1 MKKKF
6 ELKCNKIKGIA
17 FHRSRQNWAAIALF
31 TGEVQVW
38 DFRNGF
44 KVAEFKDSEICVRSI
59 DFHPL
64 QCLIAAGGDD
74 FIIRGYD
81 FSENKKSFEL
91 KGHVDFVRT
100 VQFHHELPWVLSCS
114 DDQTLRVWN
123 WQSKTQL
130 SVITGHSHYV
140 MCARFHP
147 TKDLIASGSLD
158 SNLRLWD
165 YSKLKSRFSSSH
177 GTVYMLSNDV
187 EATVIVET
195 HNKGVNWIEFHPT
208 EDLVATCSDD
218 KLIKVWRFTVSGAY
232 EESSFHGHTN
242 NVSAIAFTPDGKHL
256 ISNSEDFTVRLWDLK
271 SNACLQKFV
280 ISEERQWAIA
290 VHSELPL
297 VASGG
302 DKSLVILSLNS
313 ERVRF
318 DTTKFGVLVFFSP
331 REAQLKAFILAT
343 GATMTLTPTGS
354 SGRRQGEG
362 AERRTASAL
371 QLNPFA
377 QGTAVSGTVKIMVA
391 GELVLHI
398 FSGVLSETFT
408 ITPVKAK
415 QAVFLS
421 ADKVL
426 TLGDDSKLRLVKL
439 QGLSLVNDFDI
450 PFDIDDLFQGSAGK
464 AFLKSGNKL
473 IAWDF
478 IAKREL
484 FTLEDEDFNAIRR
497 VLWSPSKSHFAIIT
511 KFTVHI
517 YDKLGRK
524 RCSRKEDSKV
534 KSALWAPDNVLFY
547 NTHEHIKFVL
557 KDGEMGLVRSIDKI
571 MFLAFFQDRK
581 LITFDGNENFEEI
594 ELDTTEIEFKN
605 SFLKKGA
612 SETAM
617 LLKER
622 SFLGKSMVS
631 YLLNKKFNSVALQL
645 TQDKETAF
653 YLALYSKNFA
663 KALEIGKELGKEAL
677 FELLG
682 EECLAYGIDDLAEEC
697 WRLAGN
703 TQKLVMLCS
712 LNGRTEKVG
721 EVEGAGAIFNKA
733 VLTGD
738 VEERIRVLSE
748 SGQVYLA
755 YVTAVAYG
763 YREHADRIEQAYPDV
778 KTKVKLPVT
787 ALAPVALKPL
797 TPATR
802 TNRNL
807 LLNTVDLDD
816 VKAAVE
822 DLSDEETD
830 DGGKP
835 QLVTLGQAPVTE
847 AKVDFSKID
856 KKKHRP
862 SEDKVDFKTAEIDTK
877 FNINAEEA
885 ADAWGVGDEDI
896 LDNIAPEEPQKAT
909 AEQQQTSASRTDTFY
924 KEEHPF
930 VAKVKRQSSV
940 AAELFAVGEVQA
952 GLNLLQHQI
961 GLKDPKPLK
970 KYILELSA
978 FNSVYSSFGVAGNTI
993 LSVPLTGKGDKVHIR
1008 YTFETLKERIDN
1020 ILSLVTKAKI
1030 QEAVDLL
1037 NSANLLTLF
1046 LRPETL
1052 PEAEQIQS
1060 IKDKILQYSICLRA
1074 KLLSDKTTD
1083 PVRKVELLLAMSSCA
1098 IEPAHR
1104 LLILQLAINA
1114 LVKLENFVHALVLVR
1129 KFLRLSQEHPGLTKE
1144 DSIQKMKRLEA
1155 VCEQKGKNTHD
1166 FPFRE
1171 KYLYEDNIASRIAY
1185 NSLTFMFPETV
1196 PDAQVVHCSFD
1207 RSAYPVAEKGGLCA
1221 FCSACEIGYD
1231 AVQYSVVG
1239 AFQRASGK

>member
-44 KVAEFKDSEICVRSI
+44 KVAEFKDSEVCVRSI

-218 KLIKVWRFTVSGAY
+218 KLIKIWRFTASGAY

-271 SNACLQKFV
+271 SNACLHKFS
-280 ISEERQWAIA
+280 IPEERQWAIA
-290 VHSELPL
+290 VHPELPL

-318 DTTKFGVLVFFSP
+318 DTTRYGVMVFFSP
-331 REAQLKAFILAT
+331 KDAQLKAFILAT
-343 GATMTLTPTGS
+343 GATMALTPTGG

-362 AERRTASAL
+362 AERRTATAL

-377 QGTAVSGTVKIMVA
+377 QGTAVSGTVKIVVA
-391 GELVLHI
+391 GEPVLHI
-398 FSGVLSETFT
+398 FNGVLNETFT

-439 QGLSLVNDFDI
+439 QGLSLVNDFEV
-450 PFDIDDLFQGSAGK
+450 PFDVDDLFQGSAGK
-464 AFLKSGNKL
+464 AFLKSANKL
-473 IAWDF
+473 ITWDF

-484 FTLEDEDFNAIRR
+484 FAIEDEEFAAIRR
-497 VLWSPSKSHFAIIT
+497 VFWSPSKSHFAVLT
-511 KFTVHI
+511 KFSVLI

-524 RCSRKEDSKV
+524 RCARKEDSKV

-557 KDGEMGLVRSIDKI
+557 KDGEVGLVRSVDKI

-581 LITFDGNENFEEI
+581 LVTFDGNENFEEI

-612 SETAM
+612 SDTAA
-617 LLKER
+617 LLKDH

-663 KALEIGKELGKEAL
+663 KALEIGKELGKGEL

-712 LNGRTEKVG
+712 LNGRAERVG
-721 EVEGAGAIFNKA
+721 EVEGAGALFNKA
-733 VLTGD
+733 VLFGD
-738 VEERIRVLSE
+738 VEERIRVLSD
-748 SGQVYLA
+748 SGQVHLA

-763 YREHADRIEQAYPDV
+763 FTEHAERIERAYPDV
-778 KTKVKLPVT
+778 KSKAKLPT
-787 ALAPVALKPL
+787 AALAPAGLKPL

-802 TNRNL
+802 TNRHL

-816 VKAAVE
+816 VRAAVE

-835 QLVTLGQAPVTE
+835 QLVTLGQGITPDSKADF
-847 AKVDFSKID
+847 AKSD
-856 KKKHRP
+856 KKKHKGSDDR
-862 SEDKVDFKTAEIDTK
+862 VDFKLEETQAK

-896 LDNIAPEEPQKAT
+896 LDNIAPEEPETQPADT
-909 AEQQQTSASRTDTFY
+909 QALTERTDTFY
-924 KEEHPF
+924 KQEHPF
-930 VAKVKRQSSV
+930 VAKVKRQSSN
-940 AAELFAVGEVQA
+940 AAELFAVGEIQA
-952 GLNLLQHQI
+952 GLGLLKHQI
-961 GLKDPKPLK
+961 GLKDPQPLK
-970 KYILELSA
+970 RYILELSA
-978 FNSVYSSFGVAGNTI
+978 FNNVYSSFGVAGSTY
-993 LSVPLTGKGDKVHIR
+993 LSVPLTGKGGKVHIR
-1008 YTFETLKERIDN
+1008 HTFETLKERVDA
-1020 ILSLVTKAKI
+1020 ILGLVTKAKL
-1030 QEAVDLL
+1030 QEAVELL
-1037 NSANLLTLF
+1037 ASTNLLTLF
-1046 LRPETL
+1046 IRPETL
-1052 PEAEQIQS
+1052 SEAEQIQS
-1060 IKDKILQYSICLRA
+1060 IKDKILQYSLCLKA

-1083 PVRKVELLLAMSSCA
+1083 PTRKAELLLAMSSCA
-1098 IEPAHR
+1098 VEPAHR
-1104 LLILQLAINA
+1104 LLILQLAVNA
-1114 LVKLENFVHALVLVR
+1114 LVKLENFLHALVLVR
-1129 KFLRLSQEHPGLTKE
+1129 KFLRISQENPGLTKE
-1144 DSIQKMKRLEA
+1144 DSVQKMKRLEA
-1155 VCEQKGKNTHD
+1155 VCEQKGKNTHE
-1166 FPFRE
+1166 FAFRE
-1171 KYLYEDNIASRIAY
+1171 KYLYEENVASRIAY
-1185 NSLTFMFPETV
+1185 SSLAFMFPETV
-1196 PDAQVVHCSFD
+1196 PDAQVAHCPFD
-1207 RSAYPVAEKGGLCA
+1207 KAAYPATEKGGLCA
-1221 FCSACEIGYD
+1221 FCGVCEVGYD
-1231 AVQYSVVG
+1231 AVEYSVVA
-1239 AFQRASGK
+1239 AFQRASAK